1 MCAYL
6 PVVLKVHGRKL
17 TVRVALNLYIRDE
30 AAISLLQQS

>member
-17 TVRVALNLYIRDE
+17 TVGVALNLYKCDE
-30 AAISLLQQS
+30 AAISLL